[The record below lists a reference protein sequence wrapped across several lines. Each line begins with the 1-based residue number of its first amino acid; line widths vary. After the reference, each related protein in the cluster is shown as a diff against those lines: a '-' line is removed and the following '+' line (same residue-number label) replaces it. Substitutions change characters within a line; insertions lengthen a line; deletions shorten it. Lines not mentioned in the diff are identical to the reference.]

1 MVKRAAELAPARPA
15 GHGKTPSHHPFS
27 FVPSWPSESS
37 SAPVLFPLVS
47 CENVLLDEKLVAMGC
62 LARDFLP
69 SSVSFSWTYK
79 NSSAIST
86 SAITSFPSVLREGK
100 YLATSQLF
108 LPSADILKGL
118 DEFVT
123 CSVKHSAGDKNVKVP
138 LTGETEPPPLSP
150 AGRGG
155 AGPG

>member
-1 MVKRAAELAPARPA
+1 M
-15 GHGKTPSHHPFS
+15 
-27 FVPSWPSESS
+27 
-37 SAPVLFPLVS
+37 SAPNLFPLVS

-79 NSSAIST
+79 NSSAVGT
-86 SAITSFPSVLREGK
+86 SAVTSFPSVLREGK

-118 DEFVT
+118 DDYVT
-123 CSVKHSAGDKNVKVP
+123 CNVKHTSGDKYVKVP
-138 LTGETEPPPLSP
+138 LTGETEPPPLGR
-150 AGRGG
+150 AGRAG
-155 AGPG
+155 ARPG